1 VKDIENQMPAL
12 QRLIQRLSD
21 RPMN

>member
-21 RPMN
+21 RPVN

>member
-1 VKDIENQMPAL
+1 VQDIENQMPAL

-21 RPMN
+21 RPVN